1 MKKSIFTYAWDVLEE
16 GTENAFARIRDLG
29 ANTVAL
35 AASYHAGKFLRPRA
49 PKRHVYFPEDG
60 TVYFQPDLS
69 HYGTLQPQP
78 NGLVAER
85 DLFRDWETLNPG
97 LDLTAWTVGLHNT
110 RLGQAHPQF
119 CSRNAFGD
127 PYFYSLCPAFP
138 EVRDYLSALCLDIA
152 RHEAVSTITLETP
165 GWLPYSHGYHHEFAL
180 VPLNSW
186 AEHLLALCFSEAT
199 CNAGRKE
206 GIDMAALQR
215 WVGTRLE
222 RFLAE
227 PLAPGKHLASPWL
240 IADLLAEPELVA
252 YHRMRCRVVTDLIQ
266 EIREVLP
273 RRIKLRV
280 TLTVQ
285 RPSAG
290 CWIEGH
296 DLAALAS
303 VADGLDSCAYQSG
316 PTEIFED
323 SWDVRN
329 RVGDETDLS
338 FVLRP
343 VPPDLSC
350 QTDVVTAVQALRSLN
365 PSGIAFYNYGFLREA
380 QLDWVQDAFTT
391 LDGPA

>member
-1 MKKSIFTYAWDVLEE
+1 
-16 GTENAFARIRDLG
+16 
-29 ANTVAL
+29 
-35 AASYHAGKFLRPRA
+35 
-49 PKRHVYFPEDG
+49 
-60 TVYFQPDLS
+60 
-69 HYGTLQPQP
+69 
-78 NGLVAER
+78 
-85 DLFRDWETLNPG
+85 
-97 LDLTAWTVGLHNT
+97 
-110 RLGQAHPQF
+110 
-119 CSRNAFGD
+119 
-127 PYFYSLCPAFP
+127 
-138 EVRDYLSALCLDIA
+138 
-152 RHEAVSTITLETP
+152 
-165 GWLPYSHGYHHEFAL
+165 
-180 VPLNSW
+180 
-186 AEHLLALCFSEAT
+186 
-199 CNAGRKE
+199 
-206 GIDMAALQR
+206 MAALQR

-227 PLAPGKHLASPWL
+227 PLAPGEHLASPWL

-380 QLDWVQDAFTT
+380 QLDWVQEAFAT

>member
-1 MKKSIFTYAWDVLEE
+1 MQKAIFTYPWDVLEE
-16 GTENAFARIRDLG
+16 GPENTFARIRDLG

-35 AASYHAGKFLRPRA
+35 ASSYHAGKFLRPRA
-49 PKRHVYFPEDG
+49 PQRRVYFPEDG

-69 HYGTLQPQP
+69 RYGLLQPQP
-78 NGLVAER
+78 NSLVSEL
-85 DLFRDWETLNPG
+85 DLFQDWEALSPG

-119 CSRNAFGD
+119 CTRNAFGD

-138 EVRDYLSALCLDIA
+138 EVRDYLIALCLDIA
-152 RHEAVSTITLETP
+152 RHESVSTITLETP

-199 CNAGRKE
+199 CAEGRKD
-206 GIDMAALQR
+206 GIDMTTLQR
-215 WVGTRLE
+215 WVGSRLE

-227 PLAPGKHLASPWL
+227 PLAPGEHLARPWL
-240 IADLLAEPELVA
+240 AADLLAEPELTA
-252 YHRMRCRVVTDLIQ
+252 YHRMRCRVVVDLIRA
-266 EIREVLP
+266 IREALP
-273 RRIKLRV
+273 RRVRLRV
-280 TLTVQ
+280 ILTVQ
-285 RPSAG
+285 RPTAG

-296 DLAALAS
+296 DLAALAN

-316 PTEIFED
+316 PAEIFED

-343 VPPDLSC
+343 APPDLAS
-350 QTDVVTAVQALRSLN
+350 QVEVITAVQALRRLN
-365 PSGIAFYNYGFLREA
+365 PSGVAFYNYGFLREA
-380 QLDWVQDAFTT
+380 QLGWVRKAFSA
-391 LDGPA
+391 LDESQ